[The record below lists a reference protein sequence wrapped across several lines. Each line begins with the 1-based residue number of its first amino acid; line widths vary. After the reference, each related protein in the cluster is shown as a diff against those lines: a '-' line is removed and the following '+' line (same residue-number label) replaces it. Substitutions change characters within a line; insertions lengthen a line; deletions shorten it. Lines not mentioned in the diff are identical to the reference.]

1 MKTKL
6 LMVGE
11 RRSGT
16 NLLRMMLGANK
27 QIVAPHMVAL
37 LEKMMPLTS
46 FYAEAAKEEA
56 LKQMIED
63 ARQLINLVPVQWRG
77 PELSTSSLAPLCRSV
92 SFVSVL
98 GALMQRCTEQAA
110 AADAVHEREVIP

>member
-56 LKQMIED
+56 RKQEFKR
-63 ARQLINLVPVQWRG
+63 A
-77 PELSTSSLAPLCRSV
+77 
-92 SFVSVL
+92 
-98 GALMQRCTEQAA
+98 
-110 AADAVHEREVIP
+110 EVIDNL